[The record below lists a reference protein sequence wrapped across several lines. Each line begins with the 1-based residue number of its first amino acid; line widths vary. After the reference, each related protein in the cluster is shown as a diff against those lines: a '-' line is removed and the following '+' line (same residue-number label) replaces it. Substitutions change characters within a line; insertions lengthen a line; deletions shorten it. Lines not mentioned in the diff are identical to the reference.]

1 MSITTSDEVE
11 EHRFE
16 RLVATTVIVSEPTG
30 KEFVSHG
37 PVPENCNI
45 PLR

>member
-30 KEFVSHG
+30 KEFVSYG
-37 PVPENCNI
+37 TVTENCNI
-45 PLR
+45 TLR